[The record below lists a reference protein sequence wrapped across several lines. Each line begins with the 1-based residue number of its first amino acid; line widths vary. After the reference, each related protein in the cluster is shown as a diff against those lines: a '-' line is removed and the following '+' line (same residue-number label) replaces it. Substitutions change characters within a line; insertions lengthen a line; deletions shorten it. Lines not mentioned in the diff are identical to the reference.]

1 MGLEPTMLQ
10 LNGVSLSPHLFSDLD
25 FADAIALLAELHIP
39 ALEMMAEA
47 ISLGLKVN

>member
-1 MGLEPTMLQ
+1 MEC
-10 LNGVSLSPHLFSDLD
+10 HLVRTYFQIWI
-25 FADAIALLAELHIP
+25 FADDIALLAELLKLHIP